1 MNMILQSLVGT
12 LLCIHTSNA
21 TSNTYNVLN
30 SIEVANHIEKR
41 IEIMIPS
48 VSAPLE
54 EKVKS
59 KTRSFDGVFNFANS
73 RADDTSA
80 SPSTK
85 PTMSMKPSLTP
96 SVSQAPSSD
105 PTNNPTI
112 SIKPSPSPSLSVTP
126 SITESELPSA
136 QPSSAP
142 SEVPSTKPSISSL
155 PSSSPSEVPSAKPS
169 SAPSGIPSAQ
179 PSISSLPSSA
189 PSEVPS
195 AQPSI
200 SSLPSSSPSEV
211 PSAKPSS
218 APSGIPS
225 AQPSIS
231 SLPSSAPS
239 EVPSAQ
245 PSISSLPSFSP
256 SEVPSEQPSS
266 APSGIPSAQP
276 SISSLPSSAPS
287 EVPSAQPSISS
298 LPSSIPS
305 EVPSA
310 QPSISSQPSAQ
321 HSDIP
326 TSFPSSNPSI
336 TSSSLP
342 SKLIS
347 SSPSVQP
354 SLIFSAG
361 PTTSPTSKICQDHAE
376 TFAVKLSS
384 GVLKNK
390 DCGWVSDNA
399 ELRCSLEGASSNC
412 PVTCDDCQV
421 ATVNPTTSPTT
432 SPTVSSVTPWF
443 CEDNSE
449 SFAVTMSSGQ
459 TKNRDCS
466 WASDNR
472 ELRCSRDGVSSNC
485 PVTCDSCQ
493 CTDYDGKFTTN
504 TDVERDCAWVAAN
517 RRRCSFSLEAPFY
530 CPDTC
535 EKCPEANPPS
545 TFPSPQP
552 SVSHHP
558 SETRP
563 SVQFSS
569 TIPLE
574 MTSTSNGMMSE
585 NNISLLQDTLNALLL
600 REEETPTFANIQT
613 TVKNQIVR
621 QVSRRLHTGRHLQTE
636 SYRHFF
642 DLIVSGEFVPIGMAG
657 TSGSITTEEDAQVY
671 DKLQTYFNDDDHSE
685 TLLTALTDTTSSAA
699 VYFRDISSVQYANA
713 APGSIGTIDDNGGAS
728 FWKDNMVYII
738 ISSGS
743 ACALLIFV
751 IAMLMYTQSR
761 RLVYLRMPY
770 FIISILTLN

>member
-1 MNMILQSLVGT
+1 
-12 LLCIHTSNA
+12 
-21 TSNTYNVLN
+21 
-30 SIEVANHIEKR
+30 
-41 IEIMIPS
+41 
-48 VSAPLE
+48 
-54 EKVKS
+54 
-59 KTRSFDGVFNFANS
+59 
-73 RADDTSA
+73 
-80 SPSTK
+80 
-85 PTMSMKPSLTP
+85 MKPSLTP

-142 SEVPSTKPSISSL
+142 SGIPSTKPSISSL
-155 PSSSPSEVPSAKPS
+155 PSSSPSEVPSAHPS
-169 SAPSGIPSAQ
+169 FSPSGIPSAQ
-179 PSISSLPSSA
+179 PSISS
-189 PSEVPS
+189 
-195 AQPSI
+195 Q
-200 SSLPSSSPSEV
+200 
-211 PSAKPSS
+211 
-218 APSGIPS
+218 
-225 AQPSIS
+225 
-231 SLPSSAPS
+231 
-239 EVPSAQ
+239 
-245 PSISSLPSFSP
+245 
-256 SEVPSEQPSS
+256 
-266 APSGIPSAQP
+266 
-276 SISSLPSSAPS
+276 
-287 EVPSAQPSISS
+287 
-298 LPSSIPS
+298 PSSIPS

-310 QPSISSQPSAQ
+310 QPSISSQPSTQHSDIPTSFPSSNPSIIPSEVSSAQPSISSQPSAQ
-321 HSDIP
+321 HTDIP

-517 RRRCSFSLEAPFY
+517 RIRCSFSLEAPFY

-535 EKCPEANPPS
+535 EKCPDPNPPS

-657 TSGSITTEEDAQVY
+657 SSGSITTEEDAQVY
-671 DKLQTYFNDDDHSE
+671 DKLHTYFNDDDNSE

-728 FWKDNMVYII
+728 FWKDNMMYII